1 LALAFIRKVC
11 IIGTYRTAAQRP
23 DSANQR
29 KALEEFMVAK
39 AWQASS
45 SKETFK
51 TCCNCKKPEL
61 INKMDAMEYD
71 PNQMESNLPQ
81 NHPDDRHDMIIL
93 CSVMVV
99 ITSLIALGFSGL
111 LP

>member
-1 LALAFIRKVC
+1 
-11 IIGTYRTAAQRP
+11 
-23 DSANQR
+23 
-29 KALEEFMVAK
+29 
-39 AWQASS
+39 
-45 SKETFK
+45 
-51 TCCNCKKPEL
+51 
-61 INKMDAMEYD
+61 MEYD